1 MQKPVEQD
9 PLVSITI
16 PNYNHAQYVGDAI
29 LERFRPRSIVTLRS
43 SWLMTVLL
51 IIAVK

>member
-9 PLVSITI
+9 PLVSIII

-29 LERFRPRSIVTLRS
+29 WS
-43 SWLMTVLL
+43 VLTSG
-51 IIAVK
+51 VS